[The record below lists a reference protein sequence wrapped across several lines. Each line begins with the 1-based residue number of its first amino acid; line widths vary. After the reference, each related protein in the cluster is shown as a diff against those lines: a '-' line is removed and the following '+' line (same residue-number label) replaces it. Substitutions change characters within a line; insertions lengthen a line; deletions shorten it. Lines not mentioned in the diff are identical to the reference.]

1 MYKHIDGV
9 KITDDI
15 IQVGGG
21 REKPLI
27 DAYIYDFVD
36 AYQRFLDPEWDG
48 EPQPVELCAV
58 CGGSPCICEK
68 APPKPCS
75 VCGQRPCVCEKE
87 PPESC
92 EKCGQSPCV
101 CTRRVKIKL
110 SDGKEREIQHM
121 TSTSFWDADGKPIS
135 SEEFLENVFGELPNF
150 FKDEQELRK
159 IWSDPITRKN
169 LLDKLDDAGFG
180 QGELETLR
188 KLINAENSDL
198 FDVLEYVF
206 DSDVKPITREE
217 RATKAESVI
226 YTSMNESQKEFIE
239 FILSKYVEAGISE
252 LDQDKL
258 SPLLIS
264 KYQSLQDAIE
274 ILGGI
279 QQTRNLFLSFQKHLY
294 QQQWA

>member
-48 EPQPVELCAV
+48 EPQPVELCVV
-58 CGGSPCICEK
+58 CGESPCICEK
-68 APPKPCS
+68 APLKPCS

-121 TSTSFWDADGKPIS
+121 TSTSF
-135 SEEFLENVFGELPNF
+135 
-150 FKDEQELRK
+150 
-159 IWSDPITRKN
+159 
-169 LLDKLDDAGFG
+169 
-180 QGELETLR
+180 
-188 KLINAENSDL
+188 
-198 FDVLEYVF
+198 
-206 DSDVKPITREE
+206 
-217 RATKAESVI
+217 
-226 YTSMNESQKEFIE
+226 
-239 FILSKYVEAGISE
+239 
-252 LDQDKL
+252 
-258 SPLLIS
+258 
-264 KYQSLQDAIE
+264 
-274 ILGGI
+274 
-279 QQTRNLFLSFQKHLY
+279 
-294 QQQWA
+294 